1 MRSGSGCASRSSSLC
16 RIPDYAESTTLRQY
30 RKGGEA
36 AQFGIVL
43 NLSVG
48 DSEADP
54 NRQDTLFQVQSEHLL
69 SNLGRQPVLIV
80 GKAAQTT
87 IGKVKVRSSAFCK
100 VLLTGG
106 LCRIHS
112 LVNLVQGQLYRPEPH
127 CRALIRHSPGFGIAT
142 MPHAA

>member
-1 MRSGSGCASRSSSLC
+1 VKAGVDAWLAAADVSAGPVFRAINKVGRIGKNGFSPKVVWGVVKTACSKCGLEGVAPHDLRS
-16 RIPDYAESTTLRQY
+16 YAEFRTMPESTTLRQY

-69 SNLGRQPVLIV
+69 SNLGR
-80 GKAAQTT
+80 
-87 IGKVKVRSSAFCK
+87 
-100 VLLTGG
+100 
-106 LCRIHS
+106 
-112 LVNLVQGQLYRPEPH
+112 
-127 CRALIRHSPGFGIAT
+127 
-142 MPHAA
+142 